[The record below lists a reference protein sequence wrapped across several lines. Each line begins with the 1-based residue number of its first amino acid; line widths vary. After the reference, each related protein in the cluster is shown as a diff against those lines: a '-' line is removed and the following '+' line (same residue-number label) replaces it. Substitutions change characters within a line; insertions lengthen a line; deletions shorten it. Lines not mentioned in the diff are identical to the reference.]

1 MKAMTY
7 GTYGSPEVLQLQE
20 LQKPVPKEN
29 EVLVKLHVV
38 SINSSDWE
46 LLNGKPLFAR
56 LWGFFKPR
64 FHILG
69 SDIAGTIWDKGK
81 KVTRFNV
88 GDAVFGD
95 IFLKWGGFAEY
106 VCVPQSLLYHKPG
119 SMSFKEIAAL
129 PQAGVVALQGIQYN
143 GIPTEAQEVL
153 IIGAGGGAGSYA
165 IQLAKMARAKV
176 TGVDSE
182 RKLNL
187 MQRLGADH
195 VIDYKKEDFSKNK
208 QCYDLIFDIVGSHSL
223 LEMKRIL
230 KPKGAYVIAGGSTKR
245 VLQALFLGPVLSLLT
260 GKKMGLLMHKQN
272 KGDLDYMIA
281 LKESGKVVPIIDKTF
296 ALTDLKAA
304 FEYFGKGLALGKI
317 VITMDET
324 NE

>member
-1 MKAMTY
+1 MTY
-7 GTYGSPEVLQLQE
+7 SIYGSSEVLQLQE
-20 LQKPVPKEN
+20 LEKPVPKAN
-29 EVLVKLHVV
+29 EVLVKIHAV
-38 SINSSDWE
+38 SINSSDRE

-69 SDIAGTIWDKGK
+69 SDIAGTVVDMGE
-81 KVTRFNV
+81 NV
-88 GDAVFGD
+88 VQFKPGDTVFGD

-106 VCVPQSLLYHKPG
+106 VCVPQSLLYNKPD
-119 SMSFKEIAAL
+119 SFSFEEIAAL

-143 GIPTEAQEVL
+143 GIPTKAQEVL

-165 IQLAKMARAKV
+165 IQLAKMKGAKV

-182 RKLNL
+182 QKLDL
-187 MQRLGADH
+187 MRRLGADH

-208 QCYDLIFDIVGSHSL
+208 QRYDLIFDIVGSHS
-223 LEMKRIL
+223 IL
-230 KPKGAYVIAGGSTKR
+230 KMKSILKSKGAYVIAGGSTKR
-245 VLQALFLGPVLSLLT
+245 VLQALFLGPLFSLLT
-260 GKKMGLLMHKQN
+260 RKKMGLLMHKQN
-272 KGDLDYMIA
+272 KADLDYMIA
-281 LKESGKVVPIIDKTF
+281 LKESGKVAPVIDKFF

-324 NE
+324 NGCN